1 MNWISARYI
10 LMSTDWRKK
19 LHRLFALLISDMEI
33 EDLQSQGFETSCFA
47 FHPDG
52 RWKTLRRWFVWKCFY
67 FLLFFL
73 FLLGGTSIH
82 AKESSSTS
90 GGCSGWRLR
99 LLRWRVFHLRRL
111 LRWRLQWRQWNDR
124 SQQWSTIQDSGHALD
139 DQVYECASPSAEALF
154 ACVLDVTPSPD
165 RSLENVGVVEDRLG
179 ISVVIIYMKCLF
191 SAHLLKR
198 HLLKLERNNKL
209 CN

>member
-1 MNWISARYI
+1 MAAVMI
-10 LMSTDWRKK
+10 
-19 LHRLFALLISDMEI
+19 
-33 EDLQSQGFETSCFA
+33 DLN
-47 FHPDG
+47 
-52 RWKTLRRWFVWKCFY
+52 
-67 FLLFFL
+67 
-73 FLLGGTSIH
+73 
-82 AKESSSTS
+82 
-90 GGCSGWRLR
+90 
-99 LLRWRVFHLRRL
+99 
-111 LRWRLQWRQWNDR
+111 NDLP
-124 SQQWSTIQDSGHALD
+124 IQDSGHALD
-139 DQVYECASPSAEALF
+139 DQVFECASPSAEALF

>member
-1 MNWISARYI
+1 MGPPYTQKNPPLHQEVALDDGSGCYADEY
-10 LMSTDWRKK
+10 LSLLSTE
-19 LHRLFALLISDMEI
+19 AAMAAVMI
-33 EDLQSQGFETSCFA
+33 DLN
-47 FHPDG
+47 
-52 RWKTLRRWFVWKCFY
+52 
-67 FLLFFL
+67 
-73 FLLGGTSIH
+73 
-82 AKESSSTS
+82 
-90 GGCSGWRLR
+90 
-99 LLRWRVFHLRRL
+99 
-111 LRWRLQWRQWNDR
+111 NDLP
-124 SQQWSTIQDSGHALD
+124 IQDSGHALD
-139 DQVYECASPSAEALF
+139 DQVFECASPSAEALF

>member
-52 RWKTLRRWFVWKCFY
+52 RWKTLRRWLVWKCFY

-111 LRWRLQWRQWNDR
+111 LRWKLQWRQWNDR
-124 SQQWSTIQDSGHALD
+124 SQQWSTYPGFWSCAGRPGVQVRFSFCWGTFRLCVGCYPVAWPKSGECGGCWR
-139 DQVYECASPSAEALF
+139 QVGNFRCYYLHEMFIFSTSAQ
-154 ACVLDVTPSPD
+154 TPSPQAGK
-165 RSLENVGVVEDRLG
+165 EQ
-179 ISVVIIYMKCLF
+179 
-191 SAHLLKR
+191 
-198 HLLKLERNNKL
+198 
-209 CN
+209 